1 MAYPLTTSKA
11 SNCSAKQFAI
21 TRNFSPDYSI
31 VCRDGEQF
39 HAILG
44 LHREEGHTNPCLSHH
59 QGLYKTAPVSAM
71 MPCDARTVHI
81 GVAEPQSRSVTWNDM
96 DSVSG
101 SKWMMTISTR
111 DKYTSKNLT
120 WKHTRSSVEN
130 DMKVSPISRRN
141 VSLQDLRK
149 DYKPLAVYTS
159 NGGPKTSG
167 TLQMNENHGEEFDIM
182 VLMTCLAISEA
193 KRGRLYCMYLRFL

>member
-31 VCRDGEQF
+31 VSSDGEQF
-39 HAILG
+39 HAI
-44 LHREEGHTNPCLSHH
+44 LHREEGHTNPYLSHH
-59 QGLYKTAPVSAM
+59 QGLHKTAPVSAM
-71 MPCDARTVHI
+71 LPCDARTVHI
-81 GVAEPQSRSVTWNDM
+81 GVVEPQSRSVKWNDT

-101 SKWMMTISTR
+101 SKWMMTVSTR
-111 DKYTSKNLT
+111 DKHISKNLT
-120 WKHTRSSVEN
+120 WKHTRSSVAN

-141 VSLQDLRK
+141 LRLQDLDK

-159 NGGPKTSG
+159 NGGLKTSG

-182 VLMTCLAISEA
+182 VLMTCLAIYEA
-193 KRGRLYCMYLRFL
+193 KRGRLNCMYLRLL